1 MSGRTFT
8 YQGNFDD
15 FVRFLLPDVEM
26 SSRRKSVGIGDS
38 MLREIE
44 EFMNR
49 FVVTAVNDAGDII
62 FDAAGSYTFQG
73 DVIIGGELQ
82 SSNWVNDTAGWQLR
96 SDGTFEFNS
105 SGDVRGDLGVHG
117 NMTMFTGG
125 AMKTNASGQR
135 AEMSEATTS
144 TSIVGGAANFSGI
157 DLYSGDAAEVE
168 PGLLGISN
176 TTSGSS
182 TVVLAAADLYGSG
195 QRPYLYLGSN
205 TAGTLDTRLNDPS
218 RVYLTAGNTSVD
230 INQTGIDIR
239 VADGSFELGV
249 KNLPSGS
256 YHDKIFLTEDL
267 VTFTLNNAE
276 QMRLNTTGLGIGTN
290 NPTQALDVAG
300 TATAT
305 ALAVTGEFTLPTSDG
320 SANQVLVTNGSGT
333 VSWATQSTSSPGGSD
348 GQVQYNNG
356 GSFGGASDLHYD
368 DSNNRVGIGTTS
380 PAAKLDV
387 AGDTTSTG
395 HFTAQSGGADG
406 GIVLGQAFS
415 SSYVGLRTANMS
427 ESSGNEYNL
436 ITDGNH
442 TFISAGSTGDVY
454 IRGGGNSTGA
464 QIQLDTDASYVN
476 ITGNVALEGGL
487 QITASGGDINFFNNA
502 LVASYAS
509 SSNIDHIWH
518 NDSTNEWHFCS
529 DTTYKATGNSALRA
543 GASTFR
549 ANGGAILTLQDTGST
564 DTGGYISF
572 TQSGGTRM
580 GFVGYANNDDLYM
593 KNDNSGGNLYFGVQ
607 AGYALQVSTGRHL
620 LPYSDNTHNLGGS
633 GRAWNHFYLHQAN
646 TFSSGGYWTLR
657 SRDSD
662 RQVMELVSS
671 ERFKKDIVDMP
682 LEEAYEVLDAR
693 VIKYRGI
700 DDDDDAPLE
709 AGLSAESLH
718 DAGYEYAV
726 RYDEGHWGE
735 TPRSIYYEYLTV
747 PLIKICQDQ
756 RDRIESLE
764 TRLAALE
771 A

>member
-15 FVRFLLPDVEM
+15 FVRYLLPDVEM

-195 QRPYLYLGSN
+195 QRPYLYLGSY

-218 RVYLTAGNTSVD
+218 RVYLTAGSSSIDLNE
-230 INQTGIDIR
+230 TGADIR
-239 VADGSFELGV
+239 INDGSLDMGV

-256 YHDKIFLTEDL
+256 YQDKIVLAEDL
-267 VTFTLNNAE
+267 VTFTLSNAE
-276 QMRLNTTGLGIGTN
+276 QMRLDTTGLGIGTN
-290 NPTQALDVAG
+290 APAVPLHVASSDPEMLRLQLNDTSVAG
-300 TATAT
+300 
-305 ALAVTGEFTLPTSDG
+305 GYIGFHH
-320 SANQVLVTNGSGT
+320 NSGRIGY
-333 VSWATQSTSSPGGSD
+333 VGFAD
-348 GQVQYNNG
+348 ND
-356 GSFGGASDLHYD
+356 DLHIKNE
-368 DSNNRVGIGTTS
+368 DSNGLIYLSTNNTTRMTIQADGDVGIGTTS

-436 ITDGNH
+436 ITDGTH
-442 TFISAGSTGDVY
+442 TFISASTTGDVY

-464 QIQLDTDASYVN
+464 QIQLELRQHHRQRGPTRR
-476 ITGNVALEGGL
+476 TP
-487 QITASGGDINFFNNA
+487 
-502 LVASYAS
+502 
-509 SSNIDHIWH
+509 DHRI
-518 NDSTNEWHFCS
+518 
-529 DTTYKATGNSALRA
+529 R
-543 GASTFR
+543 
-549 ANGGAILTLQDTGST
+549 
-564 DTGGYISF
+564 
-572 TQSGGTRM
+572 
-580 GFVGYANNDDLYM
+580 
-593 KNDNSGGNLYFGVQ
+593 
-607 AGYALQVSTGRHL
+607 GRHQL
-620 LPYSDNTHNLGGS
+620 LQQRTCRLGS
-633 GRAWNHFYLHQAN
+633 
-646 TFSSGGYWTLR
+646 
-657 SRDSD
+657 
-662 RQVMELVSS
+662 
-671 ERFKKDIVDMP
+671 IVNKHRP
-682 LEEAYEVLDAR
+682 HLAQRLD
-693 VIKYRGI
+693 
-700 DDDDDAPLE
+700 
-709 AGLSAESLH
+709 
-718 DAGYEYAV
+718 
-726 RYDEGHWGE
+726 
-735 TPRSIYYEYLTV
+735 
-747 PLIKICQDQ
+747 
-756 RDRIESLE
+756 
-764 TRLAALE
+764 
-771 A
+771 